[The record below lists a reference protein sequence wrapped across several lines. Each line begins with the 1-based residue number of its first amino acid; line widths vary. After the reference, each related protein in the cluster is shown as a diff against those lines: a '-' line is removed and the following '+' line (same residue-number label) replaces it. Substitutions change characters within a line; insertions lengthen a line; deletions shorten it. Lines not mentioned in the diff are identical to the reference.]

1 MPNAVGAGFPK
12 QARLRKRPEF
22 IHLSRS
28 GKKQH
33 TANFVV
39 ITRETDRSE
48 ARLGITVSSKVGN
61 AVVRNRMKRL
71 LRECFRQWNRQIVPP
86 RDILII
92 AKAGAAKL
100 SFLQVASEIRRCVTD
115 SRICKHS

>member
-1 MPNAVGAGFPK
+1 MSSAVGAGFPK
-12 QARLRKRPEF
+12 RARLRKRPEF

-61 AVVRNRMKRL
+61 AVVRNRVKRL
-71 LRECFRQWNRQIVPP
+71 LRESFRQWNRQIVPP
-86 RDILII
+86 QDILVI
-92 AKAGAAKL
+92 AKPGAANL
-100 SFLQVASEIRRCVTD
+100 SFLEVASEIRRCVTD
-115 SRICKHS
+115 RLLCNR

>member
-1 MPNAVGAGFPK
+1 MPTAVAAGFPK
-12 QARLRKRPEF
+12 SARLRKRPEF

-28 GKKQH
+28 GRKQH

-61 AVVRNRMKRL
+61 AVVRNRVKRL
-71 LRECFRQWNRQIVPP
+71 LRECFRQWKYQIVPP
-86 RDILII
+86 QDILLI
-92 AKAGAAKL
+92 AKPGAAKL
-100 SFLQVASEIRRCVTD
+100 SFLEVAGEICRCVTD
-115 SRICKHS
+115 NRPRKH

>member
-1 MPNAVGAGFPK
+1 MPSAVGAGFPK

-61 AVVRNRMKRL
+61 AVVRNRAKRL

-86 RDILII
+86 RDILVI
-92 AKAGAAKL
+92 AKPGAANL
-100 SFLQVASEIRRCVTD
+100 SFLEVASEIRRCVSD
-115 SRICKHS
+115 SRPCKH

>member
-1 MPNAVGAGFPK
+1 MPSAVGAGLSK

-33 TANFVV
+33 TANFVI

-61 AVVRNRMKRL
+61 AVVRNRVKRL
-71 LRECFRQWNRQIVPP
+71 LRECFRQCNQEIVPP
-86 RDILII
+86 RDILVI
-92 AKAGAAKL
+92 AKPGAANL
-100 SFLQVASEIRRCVTD
+100 AFLDVVSEIRRCVND
-115 SRICKHS
+115 SRPCKL

>member
-1 MPNAVGAGFPK
+1 MSSAVGAGFPK
-12 QARLRKRPEF
+12 KARLRKRPEF
-22 IHLSRS
+22 LHLSRS

-61 AVVRNRMKRL
+61 AVIRNRVKRL

-86 RDILII
+86 RDILVI
-92 AKAGAAKL
+92 AKPGAANL
-100 SFLQVASEIRRCVTD
+100 SFLEVASEIRRWVTD
-115 SRICKHS
+115 SRLCKR

>member
-1 MPNAVGAGFPK
+1 MPSAVGAGFPK
-12 QARLRKRPEF
+12 RARLRKRPEF

-33 TANFVV
+33 TANFLV

-61 AVVRNRMKRL
+61 AVVRNRVKRL
-71 LRECFRQWNRQIVPP
+71 LRECFRHWSHQIVPP
-86 RDILII
+86 QDILII
-92 AKAGAAKL
+92 AKQGAARL
-100 SFLQVASEIRRCVTD
+100 SLLQVTSEIRDCLTD
-115 SRICKHS
+115 SRARRQ

>member
-1 MPNAVGAGFPK
+1 MPIAVGAGFPK

-33 TANFVV
+33 TANFVI

-61 AVVRNRMKRL
+61 AVARNRVKRFV
-71 LRECFRQWNRQIVPP
+71 RECFRQWNHQIVPP
-86 RDILII
+86 RDILVI
-92 AKAGAAKL
+92 AKPAAANL
-100 SFLQVASEIRRCVTD
+100 SFSEVASEIRRCVTP
-115 SRICKHS
+115 

>member
-1 MPNAVGAGFPK
+1 MPSAVGAGFPK

-61 AVVRNRMKRL
+61 AVVRNRVKRL

-86 RDILII
+86 RDILVI
-92 AKAGAAKL
+92 AKAGAANL
-100 SFLQVASEIRRCVTD
+100 SFLEVASEIRRCVTD
-115 SRICKHS
+115 RRPCKR

>member
-1 MPNAVGAGFPK
+1 MPTAVGAGFSK
-12 QARLRKRPEF
+12 RARLRKRPEF

-28 GKKQH
+28 GRKQH

-61 AVVRNRMKRL
+61 AVVRNRVKRL
-71 LRECFRQWNRQIVPP
+71 LRECFRKWNHQIVPP
-86 RDILII
+86 RDILVI
-92 AKAGAAKL
+92 AKPGAAKL
-100 SFLQVASEIRRCVTD
+100 SFLQVASEICRCVTD
-115 SRICKHS
+115 SRARKH

>member
-1 MPNAVGAGFPK
+1 MSVAAAASFPK

-28 GKKQH
+28 GKKRH

-39 ITRETDRSE
+39 ITRETDRAE

-61 AVVRNRMKRL
+61 AVVRNRVKRL

-86 RDILII
+86 RDILVI
-92 AKAGAAKL
+92 AKPGAANL
-100 SFLQVASEIRRCVTD
+100 SFLEVDSEIRRCVTD
-115 SRICKHS
+115 TRPCKR

>member
-1 MPNAVGAGFPK
+1 MPTAVAAGFPK
-12 QARLRKRPEF
+12 NARLRKRPEF

-28 GKKQH
+28 GRKQH

-61 AVVRNRMKRL
+61 AVVRNRVKRL
-71 LRECFRQWNRQIVPP
+71 LRECFRQWKYQIVPP
-86 RDILII
+86 QDILLI
-92 AKAGAAKL
+92 AKPGAAKL
-100 SFLQVASEIRRCVTD
+100 SFLQVASEICRCVTD
-115 SRICKHS
+115 SRARKH